1 MAAEQPVRAAHFVD
15 LDPPTLYAL
24 LRLRV
29 DVFVVEQKCAY
40 PELDGRDTEPGT
52 VHLWVPAQRWVPT
65 PGAGPQAPD
74 AAPPLAY
81 ARLLFDP
88 DGTARIGRV
97 CTAREAR
104 GRGLAGLLVTRALH
118 LAGDRPCVLDAQ
130 SYLVGFY
137 RALGFAP
144 TGPEYVEDD
153 IPHIPMRREPNRR
166 REPDS
171 RR

>member
-1 MAAEQPVRAAHFVD
+1 MAEQPVRAARFVD

-29 DVFVVEQKCAY
+29 DVFVVEQECAY

-52 VHLWVPAQRWVPT
+52 VHLWVSDPRSGAQ
-65 PGAGPQAPD
+65 ASD

-97 CTAREAR
+97 CTAWQAR
-104 GRGLAGLLVTRALH
+104 GRGLAARLVTHALH

-137 RALGFAP
+137 RALGFTP
-144 TGPEYVEDD
+144 SGPEYVEDG
-153 IPHIPMRREPNRR
+153 IPHVPMRREPGSSRQQGTRR
-166 REPDS
+166 
-171 RR
+171 